1 MMKHFT
7 EEELI
12 SYQDGEPGQRE
23 AIANHLRECA
33 QCREELQRIE
43 EVFVALNAMPVPD
56 PGEDYGRRV
65 WLQIA
70 PRLPEKRT
78 GWWVG
83 WLSAGRLA
91 TAGALAAIIVL
102 AFTLGR
108 ISKRTT
114 RGSDVADAGQVRERV
129 LVIAVGDHL
138 GRSEMVLMELAN
150 ARPTQDKNKLINISA
165 EQKRAES
172 LVEENRLYRQSAW
185 SQGDA
190 AMNSTLD
197 ELERVLVD
205 IANSPEEITPAQFE
219 AIQKRIES
227 HGILLKVRVVQ
238 EELHGRG
245 ETQNGA
251 PKEKQAETTERSKT

>member
-12 SYQDGEPGQRE
+12 GYRDGEPGKRR
-23 AIANHLRECA
+23 AIASHLRECA

-43 EVFVALNAMPVPD
+43 EVFAALNAVPVPD
-56 PGEDYGRRV
+56 PGEDYGRRL

-91 TAGALAAIIVL
+91 TTGALAAIIIL
-102 AFTLGR
+102 AFILGR
-108 ISKRTT
+108 ISKRPTS
-114 RGSDVADAGQVRERV
+114 GSDVAAAGQVRERV

-185 SQGDA
+185 SQGDT

-227 HGILLKVRVVQ
+227 RGILLKVRVVQ

>member
-12 SYQDGEPGQRE
+12 GYRDGEPGKRE
-23 AIANHLRECA
+23 AIASHLRECA

-43 EVFVALNAMPVPD
+43 KVFVALNAMPVPD

-65 WLQIA
+65 WQQIES
-70 PRLPEKRT
+70 RLPEKRT
-78 GWWVG
+78 GWWAG
-83 WLSAGRLA
+83 WFSVGRLA
-91 TAGALAAIIVL
+91 TAGVLAAIIVL

-108 ISKRTT
+108 ISKRAAP
-114 RGSDVADAGQVRERV
+114 GSDVADAGRVRERV

-150 ARPTQDKNKLINISA
+150 ARPTQGANKLINISA

-185 SQGDA
+185 SQGDS

-227 HGILLKVRVVQ
+227 PGILLKVRVVQ
-238 EELHGRG
+238 EELHDRG
-245 ETQNGA
+245 TQDGA
-251 PKEKQAETTERSKT
+251 PKEKQTGTERSKT